1 MQEFLEFLALLQA
14 FYLLEDEHF
23 WTSYSLLTRKEG
35 AHGKLKGTGPR
46 TFTNSLSSE
55 PKYFKQALRDVY
67 GEVVANAGPDG
78 HSLDLLKVTRVTA
91 ATVIDVRPP
100 EKKCSSSSSLSS
112 SPPLRLS
119 IEPGPLVNI
128 FEPERT
134 LHL

>member
-1 MQEFLEFLALLQA
+1 M
-14 FYLLEDEHF
+14 
-23 WTSYSLLTRKEG
+23 
-35 AHGKLKGTGPR
+35 
-46 TFTNSLSSE
+46 
-55 PKYFKQALRDVY
+55 
-67 GEVVANAGPDG
+67 ANAGPDG

-100 EKKCSSSSSLSS
+100 EKKYSSSSSPS

-134 LHL
+134 LH